1 MPETNDLLT
10 VLRDVGVPIPD
21 PGDAGEERIRAVL
34 QREIAGPRRARW
46 RFPARRRSTL
56 RFSMVGA
63 AVAIAAGVVVAS
75 GALSATAA
83 PRLAFSKALTSSASP
98 ATTEDTAYIIKRVK
112 ANIATSV
119 ENGTVVRYATYTGG
133 DVAADGSLIN
143 LGRKLSDAYEYV
155 APDGTSDS
163 RSAMYYSDGT
173 IELTSFDHWTPGLA
187 GRVGADIETVLNPT
201 THTYSRNQYRAASN
215 LNEGPSASLLFR
227 TPAQVQQALQSGEVI
242 RHGTAT
248 VDGTQVIALSLEVPN
263 APGNPTTQIALY
275 VDART
280 YQPLRTVSVQ
290 NGAPDLNVGDWNP
303 ATRDNIAL
311 AKDRTIPAG
320 YTKASLRQVYDGTY
334 NH

>member
-10 VLRDVGVPIPD
+10 VLRDVGVPNPE

-46 RFPARRRSTL
+46 RFPVQRRTTL
-56 RFSMVGA
+56 RFSIVGA

-83 PRLAFSKALTSSASP
+83 PRLAFSNALTSSASP
-98 ATTEDTAYIIKRVK
+98 ATTVDTAYIIKRVK
-112 ANIATSV
+112 ANVAASV
-119 ENGTVVRYATYTGG
+119 ENGTVIRYATYMGG

-143 LGRKLSDAYEYV
+143 LGQKLSDADEYV

-163 RSAMYYSDGT
+163 RGALYYSGGT
-173 IELTSFDHWTPGLA
+173 IELTSFDHWTPGPA
-187 GRVGADIETVLNPT
+187 GQVGTDIETVVNPT
-201 THTYSRNQYRAASN
+201 THTYSRNQYRGGYN
-215 LNEGPSASLLFR
+215 LNEGPSAGLLLS
-227 TPAQVQQALQSGEVI
+227 TPAQVQHALQSGEVI

-263 APGNPTTQIALY
+263 APGNPSTQIALY
-275 VDART
+275 VDAQT

-290 NGAPDLNVGDWNP
+290 KGAPDLNVGDWDP
-303 ATRDNIAL
+303 ATRDNVAL
-311 AKDRTIPAG
+311 ARDRTIPAG
-320 YTKASLRQVYDGTY
+320 YTKTSLRQVYDGTH